1 MGSFVSKHCSGRN
14 YNSPLKQEKSINA
27 SVSVDKEE
35 RAIMP
40 SLSATVGRLS
50 LESSGNIND
59 KGGDFNAGLGYK
71 KGGFSAGMGVS
82 GMTGQKPNMT
92 AKVSYSKK
100 F

>member
-14 YNSPLKQEKSINA
+14 YNSPLKQEKSIDV
-27 SVSVDKEE
+27 SVSADKEE
-35 RAIMP
+35 RSIMP

-59 KGGDFNAGLGYK
+59 KGGDFNAGVGYK
-71 KGGFSAGMGVS
+71 KGGFSAGIGVS

-92 AKVSYSKK
+92 ARVGYSKK